1 MLSVQSDLWVNKAI
15 RRKLAPDLFCIFKY
29 SNSMMFLHVM
39 QSISVYENLPKL
51 FSVLSAD
58 VFMGNQEMPT
68 SFHCMFSCMQC
79 VWLE

>member
-1 MLSVQSDLWVNKAI
+1 MLSVQSDLWVNKADQKKAGS
-15 RRKLAPDLFCIFKY
+15 RSHLFKY